1 MATTSQYLQQLL
13 KDKEAL
19 VESLV
24 IKGVNAFNNETF
36 TSLAQ
41 KVKTIKPRL
50 QDKTVNPVEKGIDIT
65 FDDSIYEGLRTVT
78 INPIKANMINGLTT
92 DNIKKGVKILDI
104 TGTYG
109 GTSQAKYVT
118 PSTEQQIIKPDDD
131 IEFLSQVIVQPV
143 TSAVDDDIAPKNIR
157 KGVNILGIEGTFEGD
172 FFFQT
177 KDVSAKPL
185 EDTIVVPDYGY
196 DALESVKIA
205 GVTPAIDSMI
215 QPGNIKKDVT
225 ILGVKGTYA
234 PDPSMDNKYITPTLY
249 QQTIYPDEGYS
260 YFDKVT
266 IRAVDSSIDSDLKS
280 SNIREGVSVLGVT
293 GSLKELLGAEAYVSP
308 STELQIILPKESEGK
323 NAITKVTVNPVDNT
337 IDTNITSGNI
347 KQGVSI
353 LGVEGTYTGPSK
365 LQDKV
370 SAPSHEDIVITA
382 DSDYDAL
389 SSVTIT
395 KVDTEDITVNP
406 SMETKTYERST
417 DKFINSVTVN
427 PVTSDVDA
435 NIRPENIKQNMS
447 ILGVVGNYTGE
458 PQTYYST
465 LNKSGSGTSCGI
477 LNCII
482 DIPPTTVIT
491 NGYGTFSTL
500 AYLKRVPDL
509 DYSSL
514 KDCTYMFQKCSRMT
528 DTSGAV
534 NFKSITKAT
543 FMFQNSG
550 ITSLDCSTW
559 DVSNADNFN
568 QFCNNC
574 QSLVTVNLSNWQNE
588 KGMGVTGLFWQ
599 CSNLKNIIANN
610 ARVRITGSSTM
621 CIYCK
626 NLVEADF
633 SWMYNTGNIN
643 ISEMFSGCNSLQK
656 LDIRNLDMT
665 LITTSSYYENTF
677 YRIPSGC
684 LIIVKDDAN
693 KAWMNTNFASLTN
706 VKTVAEYEEAS
717 A

>member
-50 QDKTVNPVEKGIDIT
+50 QEKTVNPVEKGIDVT
-65 FDDSIYEGLRTVT
+65 FDGSIYEGLKTVT

-118 PSTEQQIIKPDDD
+118 PSTEQQIIKPDED

-143 TSAVDDDIAPKNIR
+143 TSAIDDDIAPKNIR
-157 KGVNILGIEGTFEGD
+157 KGVNVLGVEGTFEGD

-205 GVTPAIDSMI
+205 GVTPDIDSMI

-266 IRAVDSSIDSDLKS
+266 IRAVDSSIDSDLKA

-337 IDTNITSGNI
+337 IDTNIISGNI

-370 SAPSHEDIVITA
+370 SAASHEDIVITA

-406 SMETKTYERST
+406 SMEEKTYERST
-417 DKFINSVTVN
+417 DKFINTVTVT
-427 PVTSDVDA
+427 PVTAEVDA

-447 ILGVVGNYTGE
+447 ILGVVGSYTGE

-465 LNKSGSGTSCGI
+465 LNKSGSSSSCGI
-477 LNCII
+477 IKCII
-482 DIPPTTVIT
+482 DVPPTTVIT
-491 NGYGTFSTL
+491 TGYGTFSTL
-500 AYLKRVPDL
+500 TSLKRVPDL
-509 DYSSL
+509 DYSAL
-514 KDCTYMFQKCSRMT
+514 KDCSYMFHQCSGIK

-534 NFKSITKAT
+534 NFKSITNAVY
-543 FMFQNSG
+543 MFQQSG

-559 DVSNADNFN
+559 DMTNASNFN
-568 QFCNNC
+568 QFCNTC
-574 QSLVTVNLSNWQNE
+574 SSLVTLNVSNWQNS
-588 KGMGVTGLFWQ
+588 KGLYMNGFVWQ
-599 CSNLKNIIANN
+599 CKNFKNLIANN
-610 ARVRITGSSTM
+610 AWVKAAYCGTM
-621 CIYCK
+621 FQFCES
-626 NLVEADF
+626 LVELDL
-633 SWMYNTGNIN
+633 SWLYNTSDIN
-643 ISEMFSGCNSLQK
+643 MVSMFDRCSSLQK
-656 LDIRNLDMT
+656 IDMRNFDLT
-665 LITTSSYYENTF
+665 LISSGNCTDMF
-677 YRIPSGC
+677 KRVPIAC
-684 LIIVKDDAN
+684 LIIVKDDAS
-693 KAWMNTNFASLTN
+693 KEWMNTNFANYTN